1 MVHTSICASRF
12 SFLAIC
18 SAVFFLFCINAYG
31 RSLLAAARSESFR
44 RSSYLLDTTVYRR
57 VSERERERRYA
68 MMQQRLDFGNF
79 LSYSFDAAAAAVW
92 TVEIDFFLLVVGW

>member
-1 MVHTSICASRF
+1 MRIP
-12 SFLAIC
+12 L
-18 SAVFFLFCINAYG
+18 FFLGNLLRCLFSLLHQRIRSISASSSKKRIFSTFKLSAGYYG
-31 RSLLAAARSESFR
+31 R
-44 RSSYLLDTTVYRR
+44 R
-57 VSERERERRYA
+57 VRERERERERERRYA